1 VASVSRAELREP
13 RGSSRGPRDEKREAV
28 YASHVLAVFDE
39 AVKRYFEHTTVQF
52 QDFHGPYI
60 ATVRL
65 KMVQILKGL

>member
-1 VASVSRAELREP
+1 
-13 RGSSRGPRDEKREAV
+13 
-28 YASHVLAVFDE
+28 VLAVFDE